1 MVRAVMSLDL
11 LLSLLVLVLLV
22 VFFVSLVLYGLNYI
36 SGHGPGSDTNS
47 PGSSS
52 EVVNR
57 LDEMA
62 RIAISR
68 RPRTRKRRHRQH
80 HTSKLASPIAH

>member
-11 LLSLLVLVLLV
+11 LLSLLVLVVLV
-22 VFFVSLVLYGLNYI
+22 VFFVSLVLYALNYI
-36 SGHGPGSDTNS
+36 SGHGPGSDTDR
-47 PGSSS
+47 PLPTS

-68 RPRTRKRRHRQH
+68 RPRTRKRRHRHH
-80 HTSKLASPIAH
+80 HTAKLASPNPH